1 MPGVE
6 NPMESSMNDEEKW
19 AAVCSRD
26 RACDGLFYTGV
37 RTTGV
42 YCRPSCAARPLR
54 KNVSFYDT
62 PAAAEAAGL
71 RACKRC
77 RPLELVG
84 DSRMVARMREL
95 CRHIEKHA
103 DEPLTLAELAK
114 RASVSAFH
122 LQRSF
127 KALVGV
133 SPKAYAEACRLKRF
147 KSGLRSGKSVTEAT
161 YDAGFGSSSRV
172 YERIDTRLGMTPR
185 QYREHGAGVAISW
198 ATAETSLGR
207 MMLAATDRGLCFIQF
222 GADEAEL
229 ADALRREYPRASI
242 APMSEAQRAIFDG
255 WMSAL
260 SAHLEGH
267 SREIELPLDI
277 RGTAFQMKVWRY
289 LQKIPYG
296 EVQSYGEVAA
306 GIGEPTAVRAVAN
319 ACARNRL
326 VVAVP
331 CHRVI
336 RGTGELGGYRG
347 GVERKRTL
355 IDLER
360 AHRG

>member
-1 MPGVE
+1 MEDFP
-6 NPMESSMNDEEKW
+6 ESSMNDEQKW
-19 AAVCSRD
+19 EAVCNRD
-26 RACDGLFYTGV
+26 RASDGRFYTAV
-37 RTTGV
+37 RTTRV
-42 YCRPSCAARPLR
+42 YCRPSCSSRRPLR
-54 KNVSFYDT
+54 KNVTFYDT
-62 PAAAEAAGL
+62 PAAAEAAGY

-84 DSRMVARMREL
+84 DSRLVARMREL
-95 CRHIEKHA
+95 CRYIERHV
-103 DEPLTLAELAK
+103 DERLTLADLA
-114 RASVSAFH
+114 RQASVSSFH

-133 SPKAYAEACRLKRF
+133 SPKAYAEACRLDHFKRE
-147 KSGLRSGKSVTEAT
+147 LRAGKSVTDAT
-161 YDAGFGSSSRV
+161 YEAGFGSSSRV

-185 QYREHGAGVAISW
+185 QYREQGSGVAISS
-198 ATAETSLGR
+198 ATTTTSLGL
-207 MMLAATDRGLCFIQF
+207 MMIAATDRGLCFIQF
-222 GADEAEL
+222 GADEAAL
-229 ADALRREYPRASI
+229 AEALRREYPQASI
-242 APMSEAQRAIFDG
+242 APMREEQREVFDR
-255 WMSAL
+255 WMRAL
-260 SAHLEGH
+260 SSHLEGH
-267 SREIELPLDI
+267 SRDVDLPLDI

-326 VVAVP
+326 AVAIP

-336 RGTGELGGYRG
+336 RGTGELGGYRWG
-347 GVERKRTL
+347 LELKRTL
-355 IDLER
+355 IDVER

>member
-1 MPGVE
+1 
-6 NPMESSMNDEEKW
+6 MNDEQKW
-19 AAVCSRD
+19 EAVCSRD
-26 RACDGLFYTGV
+26 RANDGRFYTAV

-42 YCRPSCAARPLR
+42 YCRPSCSSRRPLR
-54 KNVSFYDT
+54 KNVTFYDT
-62 PAAAEAAGL
+62 PAAAEAAGY

-84 DSRMVARMREL
+84 DSRLVARMREL
-95 CRHIEKHA
+95 CRYIERHA
-103 DEPLTLAELAK
+103 DERLTLADLS
-114 RASVSAFH
+114 RQASVSTFH

-133 SPKAYAEACRLKRF
+133 SPKAYAEACRLEHFKRE
-147 KSGLRSGKSVTEAT
+147 LRAGKSVTDAT
-161 YDAGFGSSSRV
+161 YEAGFGSSSRV

-185 QYREHGAGVAISW
+185 QYREQGSGVAISW
-198 ATAETSLGR
+198 ATATTSLGL

-222 GADEAEL
+222 GTDEAALLEG
-229 ADALRREYPRASI
+229 LRREYPRATI
-242 APMSEAQRAIFDG
+242 VPMHDEQREVFDR
-255 WMSAL
+255 WMHAL
-260 SAHLEGH
+260 SSHLEGQ
-267 SREIELPLDI
+267 SREVDLPLDI

-326 VVAVP
+326 AIAIP

-336 RGTGELGGYRG
+336 RGTGELGGYRWG
-347 GVERKRTL
+347 LELKRTL
-355 IDLER
+355 IDVER